1 MGESPRR
8 SGRRVRQRIL
18 YGHQPLASKA
28 QVTPQQSKTK
38 KTKMTPESSGSDD
51 DEEEGNEEAGYSMMQ
66 FQNHFS
72 CRTNLARKEKSYML
86 CAGWEVYIIMGKG
99 TQDLKQLRAVLKPK
113 CTVFSHYRPT

>member
-28 QVTPQQSKTK
+28 QVTPQQSKAK
-38 KTKMTPESSGSDD
+38 KTKMTPESSGSD

-72 CRTNLARKEKSYML
+72 YRTNLVRKEKSYML
-86 CAGWEVYIIMGKG
+86 CTRQEVYIIMGKG
-99 TQDLKQLRAVLKPK
+99 TQDLKQLRALLEPK
-113 CTVFSHYRPT
+113 GTVFSHYRPT